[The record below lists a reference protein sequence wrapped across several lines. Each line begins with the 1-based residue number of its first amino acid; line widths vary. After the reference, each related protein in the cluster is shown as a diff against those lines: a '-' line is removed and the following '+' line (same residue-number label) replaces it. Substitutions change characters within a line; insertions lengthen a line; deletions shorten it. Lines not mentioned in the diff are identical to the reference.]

1 MHACL
6 RLWLQISEA
15 GRQSSTKAL
24 GAGVGEESRWA
35 LQEEGRAQ
43 RTGAL
48 GLVMLLLV
56 FPKER
61 ILPKM

>member
-1 MHACL
+1 M
-6 RLWLQISEA
+6 
-15 GRQSSTKAL
+15 KAL
-24 GAGVGEESRWA
+24 GAGLGEESRWA
-35 LQEEGRAQ
+35 MQEEGRAQ

-48 GLVMLLLV
+48 GLLMLLLV